1 MTSFITNANE
11 QEQEEVPDITDEQL
25 EAKYVK
31 KFRPCWPSLQVQ
43 YHWLR
48 YDENKQNILQCD

>member
-1 MTSFITNANE
+1 MATTVNMSR
-11 QEQEEVPDITDEQL
+11 QGEQEEVPDITDEQL